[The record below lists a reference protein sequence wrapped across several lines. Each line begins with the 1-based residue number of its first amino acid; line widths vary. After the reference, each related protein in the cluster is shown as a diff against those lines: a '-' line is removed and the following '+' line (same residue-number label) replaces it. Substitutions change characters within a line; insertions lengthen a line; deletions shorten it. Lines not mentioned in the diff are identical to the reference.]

1 MGLDQSYE
9 LLRRWALP
17 ATLVAVAI
25 LIALAGDAGREAL
38 SLYRPAIQ
46 QGEIWRLVTAHLAH
60 LGTSHL
66 LLNLAGLALIWYL
79 VCDYL
84 TPGNWLIVTAVSVA
98 GIDIGLWF
106 FEPQLVWYVGLS
118 GLLHGLLAAG
128 VVAGLRSGRFEVW
141 VLAVALVAKLAYEQF
156 VGPLPGS
163 EEASGGAVI
172 VASHAWGAL
181 AGAVTTAMLIRVR
194 ADSSI

>member
-1 MGLDQSYE
+1 MGLDLSYE

-17 ATLVAVAI
+17 AVLAAAAL

-38 SLYRPAIQ
+38 SLYRPAVH
-46 QGEIWRLVTAHLAH
+46 QGEFWRLVSGHLAH

-66 LLNLAGLALIWYL
+66 VLNLAGLALVWYL
-79 VCDYL
+79 VSDYL
-84 TPGNWLIVTAVSVA
+84 AAGSWLIVTAVSVA
-98 GIDIGLWF
+98 GIDFGLWF

-128 VVAGLRSGRFEVW
+128 VVAGLRSGRIEVW

-163 EEASGGAVI
+163 EEASGGSVI

-181 AGAVTTAMLIRVR
+181 AGAVTAAILIRVR
-194 ADSSI
+194 AVSPI